1 LNLGFASYNQQDL
14 AGIPNAEIVPAY
26 TQSNIDGFFASIDVL
41 LFPTQWKESF
51 GLTVREALAR
61 NVWVIA
67 TDAGGVIEDIKPGQN
82 GCIVAFGDTGE
93 GLKQAVIDTIKHF
106 ERIKPG
112 EEISLGAKQIT
123 FFDDQAAELAGI
135 LKQVVA
141 NN

>member
-1 LNLGFASYNQQDL
+1 LNLGFASYQRKDL
-14 AGIPNAEIVPAY
+14 AGISGVEIVPAY
-26 TQSNIDGFFASIDVL
+26 TQSNIDDFFAGIDVL

-67 TDAGGVIEDIKPGQN
+67 TDAGGVVEDIKPGQN
-82 GCIVAFGDTGE
+82 SFIVPFGDTGE

-112 EEISLGAKQIT
+112 EEISLGAKDIT
-123 FFDDQAAELAGI
+123 FFEDQAAELADI
-135 LKQVVA
+135 LKQAVA
-141 NN
+141 GD